1 MTPARYVEQARLE
14 AAKLLLVTSEDS
26 QECVARRAGFGTAET
41 MRRIFHRNIGVS
53 PGIYRTRFGTTGIE
67 RSRPASG
74 LPVRVFP

>member
-1 MTPARYVEQARLE
+1 
-14 AAKLLLVTSEDS
+14 
-26 QECVARRAGFGTAET
+26 
-41 MRRIFHRNIGVS
+41 MRRIFHRNTGVS